1 MWRIYRNSLVEKGR
15 RLPTVNEVNGKEGV
29 RRLLGCFQ
37 RGRVDA
43 SELRGIISVTPG
55 RKGNGLSRRTTFRW
69 ASVTREEKKRLRA
82 EQTEERVPRMKQE

>member
-37 RGRVDA
+37 RGDA
-43 SELRGIISVTPG
+43 WDNMCYPGPKRKLTVTTNHLPLG
-55 RKGNGLSRRTTFRW
+55 
-69 ASVTREEKKRLRA
+69 
-82 EQTEERVPRMKQE
+82 